1 MATWS
6 LLLLLFIAAGVLV
19 VLAGIG
25 LVLFLVLRKK
35 QPPRGFD
42 VLSPKEKQAR

>member
-1 MATWS
+1 MATVS
-6 LLLLLFIAAGVLV
+6 ILVLLVIAAGLLV
-19 VLAGIG
+19 VLAGVG

-42 VLSPKEKQAR
+42 VLPAERQQPN